1 MRALIPAAE
10 REGAHTIA
18 APLMPAL
25 GAIFALL
32 MGLTLASEV
41 ALLASA
47 QGIVSSE
54 AADASRLAWAA
65 TNPGVDSEPIQSAL
79 LGYLQA
85 ARAHEWNGSN
95 AAAGGDPATT
105 HAIASLEKAVRT
117 QAARPTLGT
126 PASTELLAA
135 LDALTS
141 DRRAR
146 LAAASRQLPTLFVA
160 VLLLTGVALIVN
172 TTALT
177 LRSGRR
183 AALLVGGLAAVVGLS
198 LALLFALGTPWRGPI
213 TVSGQPIDAV
223 VRDLNIGY
231 FHPLP
236 DGAARMLA
244 RPAPL
249 AGSAGRGYATPCGSR
264 PARTASSR
272 ASAPSARSSSST
284 IWPWSCWSPRPPTT
298 WPGT

>member
-1 MRALIPAAE
+1 MLERMKIRTVLGEYWLAASW
-10 REGAHTIA
+10 IA
-18 APLMPAL
+18 
-25 GAIFALL
+25 
-32 MGLTLASEV
+32 TSEV

-47 QGIVSSE
+47 LGIVSSE

-65 TNPGVDSEPIQSAL
+65 TNPGVDSEPIQYAL

-85 ARAHEWNGSN
+85 VRAHEWNGIT
-95 AAAGGDPATT
+95 AATGADPATT
-105 HAIASLEKAVRT
+105 HAIASLESAVRT

-126 PASTELLAA
+126 PASTELLAS

-146 LAAASRQLPTLFVA
+146 LAAASHQLPALFVA

-172 TTALT
+172 ATALT

-183 AALLVGGLAAVVGLS
+183 TALLVGGLAAVVGLS

-231 FHPLP
+231 FHPLSRH
-236 DGAARMLA
+236 GQARA
-244 RPAPL
+244 RPGGARRSRPGRPHRVVRQAQCPPGTVMPDDRRGNL
-249 AGSAGRGYATPCGSR
+249 LQSAHHQLMARHALQRRPIRRCRPGRGGGR
-264 PARTASSR
+264 V
-272 ASAPSARSSSST
+272 
-284 IWPWSCWSPRPPTT
+284 
-298 WPGT
+298 PGHGG